1 MRSIDFETGQIS
13 ESQDNIV
20 IVNEFLMTALA
31 VGVISYYA
39 LSAGLTAYSNIK
51 NKILE
56 IHKINDERRKIREER
71 LKSREERRKEREAH
85 KEKIEKEREEK
96 RRKREA
102 ELNERESSIN
112 NDIHDEQVKSYRA
125 QIAAERS
132 VQQLNKD
139 NDQKQAILDR
149 LKLTKKINSG
159 EATQEEISTA
169 DQQVKSWKPSPE
181 EKKILS
187 KTNEQIEKNISN
199 ETVEKHLEKE
209 NITPQTVTKN
219 IQKNN
224 SSNQANQE
232 VIKDMEVEDPETG
245 KKVMRKVHIG
255 PQGGKYYW
263 PDGSPHDD
271 KHKVYVNK

>member
-1 MRSIDFETGQIS
+1 MKSIDFETGQIS
-13 ESQDNIV
+13 ESQNNVV
-20 IVNEFLMTALA
+20 IINEFLMTALA

-56 IHKINDERRKIREER
+56 IRKINDERRKIREER
-71 LKSREERRKEREAH
+71 LKAREERKKEREAY
-85 KEKIEKEREEK
+85 KEKREKERDKK
-96 RRKREA
+96 RKEREA
-102 ELNERESSIN
+102 ELNERESRIN
-112 NDIHDEQVKSYRA
+112 NDIHDEQVKAYKA

-132 VQQLNKD
+132 VQQLNND
-139 NDQKQAILDR
+139 NNQKQAVLDR
-149 LKLTKKINSG
+149 LKLVKKINRG
-159 EATQEEISTA
+159 EASQEEISTA
-169 DQQVKSWKPSPE
+169 DQHVKSWKPSPE
-181 EKKILS
+181 EKKLLS
-187 KTNEQIEKNISN
+187 KTNEQIEKNISD

-209 NITPQTVTKN
+209 NITPQTVTQN

-224 SSNQANQE
+224 SNDQASQE

-263 PDGSPHDD
+263 PDGVPHDAE
-271 KHKVYVNK
+271 HKVYVNQ